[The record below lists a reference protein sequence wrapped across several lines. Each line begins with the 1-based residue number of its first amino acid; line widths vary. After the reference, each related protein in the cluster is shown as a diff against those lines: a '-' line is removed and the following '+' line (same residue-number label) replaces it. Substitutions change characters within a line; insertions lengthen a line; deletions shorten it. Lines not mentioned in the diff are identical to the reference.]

1 MADKETSWLIKLV
14 DKLSGPLKT
23 IEKVAKSATAG
34 LDAVEKSAGKLQ
46 NTWSGAAR
54 IIAGAGLA
62 LSFATLTQESI
73 AFEKGMA
80 LANTVMKATPEELT
94 RISDQVRELSKEV
107 PLMREQFT
115 TGLNDIVQAGVPAE
129 NAMKF
134 LADSSKAAVGGQAD
148 LSEVV
153 KTTVSI
159 VKAYGLEW
167 DKATE
172 IQNRMQKAV
181 DIGMMSMGEF
191 AAALPNVTVLSSQ
204 LGVGIDEMTG
214 AFAAMTGVTGNASEV
229 STQLAAIMSGIIS
242 PTEQAAEMAERLG
255 VSFNAASIR
264 DAGGLANYLNVLM
277 PKIDAL
283 SASTGMT
290 KEGIIAALFGRKEAI
305 IGVLGLTG
313 QLSQAW
319 SDATTEMQNSAG
331 AVQFAFDT
339 MSQTTDAKIQ
349 KMKNNLANLWDKLF
363 VAAAP
368 VISGIIEG
376 LTKVFDTLAKFPEQH
391 PYITSTVI
399 VLGGLTLAVAAFDL
413 VTKLATLSYAFF
425 TGALYSTSI
434 GKVIGFFTTLAFSL
448 LGLQAPLGA
457 ATSSTLAFNTALYL
471 NPIGLI
477 VLAILALIAV
487 VTIMIMKWEEWG
499 AALSLLFGPIG
510 MIISFVMSL
519 KKNWDMV
526 KEAFTSGGIIEG
538 LKAIGKVLLDAVL
551 YPVEQV
557 LSLIADISGAEW
569 AKKGMQSI
577 QDYRKSLGLNTE
589 KTQPAAEG
597 EAQGSDSLVQKMAK
611 ELGID
616 LTPQKIEMP
625 KTLTPAGGN
634 SNSFEAS
641 GGSKGAAVVN
651 FKNTFNLT
659 VNGTSEDPRT
669 LVDVIIA
676 RITDQLSD
684 SAVMSTN

>member
-1 MADKETSWLIKLV
+1 MADKETSWLIKLI
-14 DKLSGPLKT
+14 DKISAPLKT
-23 IEKVAKSATAG
+23 IEKIAKSATAG
-34 LDAVEKSAGKLQ
+34 IDAVEKSTGRLQ

-94 RISDQVRELSKEV
+94 RISDEVRELSKEV

-167 DKATE
+167 DKSTE

-242 PTEQAAEMAERLG
+242 PTQQAAEMAERLG

-349 KMKNNLANLWDKLF
+349 LMKNNMSSLFDRLYIAAIPVINAIISGLIKMFNWLENFKTNNPAIFQTVSYLALLVAVVWALEF
-363 VAAAP
+363 VAGLAALAYGSFMAA
-368 VISGIIEG
+368 VNSGSIM
-376 LTKVFDTLAKFPEQH
+376 KVVGF
-391 PYITSTVI
+391 
-399 VLGGLTLAVAAFDL
+399 L
-413 VTKLATLSYAFF
+413 VTL
-425 TGALYSTSI
+425 GA
-434 GKVIGFFTTLAFSL
+434 SL
-448 LGLQAPLGA
+448 LGLQAPLWA
-457 ATSSTLAFNTALYL
+457 ATSSTWALNTALYL
-471 NPIGLI
+471 NPVGLV
-477 VLAILALIAV
+477 VLAILALIAAV
-487 VTIMIMKWEEWG
+487 VAIIAYWDSWGETVSYFLGPVGMLIGFFKRLYDNWE
-499 AALSLLFGPIG
+499 AIKK
-510 MIISFVMSL
+510 SFA
-519 KKNWDMV
+519 
-526 KEAFTSGGIIEG
+526 EGGIIEG
-538 LKAIGKVLLDAVL
+538 LKHIGRVLLDT
-551 YPVEQV
+551 
-557 LSLIADISGAEW
+557 LIAPLEWMIEGIADLTGADW
-569 AKKGMQSI
+569 AKKAVKDI
-577 QDYRKSLGLNTE
+577 QDFRASLNLVKPE
-589 KTQPAAEG
+589 ETQTSAEG
-597 EAQGSDSLVQKMAK
+597 EGSESVVQKMAK

-625 KTLTPAGGN
+625 KTLTPTGGN
-634 SNSFEAS
+634 GNSFEAS

-684 SAVMSTN
+684 AAVMSTN